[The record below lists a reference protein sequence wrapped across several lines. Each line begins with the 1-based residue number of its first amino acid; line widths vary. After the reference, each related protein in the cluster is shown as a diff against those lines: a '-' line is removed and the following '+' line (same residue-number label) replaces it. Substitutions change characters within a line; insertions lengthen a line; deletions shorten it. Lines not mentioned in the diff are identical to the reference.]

1 MFEELLNDEL
11 LSSLQTALEQNKDF
25 EYSKDGLDIQFKSS
39 DNGLNLVISYDNIE
53 PQMAEK
59 EADDFITYLSGLDD
73 SVFIEVCEF
82 IGNEKI
88 TAIHNCLHSGS
99 LEKVKSGINMFNQ
112 AHEDYLIEKINYY
125 QECLNRLRK

>member
-39 DNGLNLVISYDNIE
+39 DNGLNLIISYDNSTE
-53 PQMAEK
+53 LAEK

-73 SVFIEVCEF
+73 SIFIDVCER
-82 IGNEKI
+82 IGNEQI
-88 TAIHNCLHSGS
+88 TAIHDYLNSGS